1 MSRAESKPEPSKNFA
16 QFMTQSPIHSN
27 PTNILGQLTA
37 NFSQIFTL
45 IDSLVPLQDCLSHKI
60 LPLKLTD
67 NCLTLGMVN
76 LENQDG
82 LERVCSLCASKDY
95 NIQPQA
101 IELKTY
107 QSTLLAYSQHNL
119 RRKSIAANSSPIV
132 QELPTLIIDSPL
144 ELDLDRSQ
152 HPQPV
157 SKQKTAPELNAKKPS
172 KIIPELSVRAY
183 YPSASAGFLAT
194 LPAKVL
200 WQELLARLLQSGI
213 GRLYLKSL
221 PTCSCILC
229 LQNGYPMLSI
239 DSLAPK
245 NFQEVLTQL
254 KNLVSLPLVPVKQT
268 RQGQIECSYQNER
281 LLLRWRISPGEQGEE
296 ATLQVLRGKALE
308 LYQQRQMDELGEQAL
323 TLAKQL
329 KLKLDQI
336 LDSRTI
342 NPSCVS
348 HLSALRQT
356 QELINQQLNLLE

>member
-27 PTNILGQLTA
+27 PTNIFGQLTA
-37 NFSQIFTL
+37 NFGQIFTL

-76 LENQDG
+76 PENQDG
-82 LERVCSLCASKDY
+82 LERVRSLCASKDY

-107 QSTLLAYSQHNL
+107 QSTLLAYFQHNL
-119 RRKSIAANSSPIV
+119 RRKSIAANSSAIV

-144 ELDLDRSQ
+144 DIDKSQ

-157 SKQKTAPELNAKKPS
+157 SKQKTAAELDAKKPT
-172 KIIPELSVRAY
+172 KILPELSVLAC
-183 YPSASAGFLAT
+183 YPSASAEFLAT
-194 LPAKVL
+194 LPPGVL
-200 WQELLARLLQSGI
+200 WQELLARLLETGI

-221 PTCSCILC
+221 PTCGCILWF
-229 LQNGYPMLSI
+229 QNGHPMLSI

-245 NFQEVLTQL
+245 NFQEVLTKL
-254 KNLVSLPLVPVKQT
+254 KNLVNLPLVSVKQT
-268 RQGQIECSYQNER
+268 RKGQIECSYQNER
-281 LLLRWRISPGEQGEE
+281 LLLRWRISPVQQGEE

-308 LYQQRQMDELGEQAL
+308 LYQQRQMDELGEQAWA
-323 TLAKQL
+323 LAKQL

-336 LDSRTI
+336 LDYRKI
-342 NPSCVS
+342 NPSPVS

-356 QELINQQLNLLE
+356 QELINRQLGLLE

>member
-76 LENQDG
+76 PENQDG
-82 LERVCSLCASKDY
+82 LERVRSLPTLKDY

-119 RRKSIAANSSPIV
+119 RRKSIAANLSSIV

-144 ELDLDRSQ
+144 ELDKSQ
-152 HPQPV
+152 PAQRV
-157 SKQKTAPELNAKKPS
+157 SQQKTAPKLNTKKPS

-200 WQELLARLLQSGI
+200 WQELLARLLQTGI
-213 GRLYLKSL
+213 GRLYLKNLS
-221 PTCSCILC
+221 TCGCILW
-229 LQNGYPMLSI
+229 LQNGHPMLSI

-245 NFQEVLTQL
+245 NFQEVLRQL
-254 KNLVSLPLVPVKQT
+254 KNLVNLPLVPVKQT
-268 RQGQIECSYQNER
+268 RQGQMECSYQNER
-281 LLLRWRISPGEQGEE
+281 LLLRWRISPIPQGEE

-308 LYQQRQMDELGEQAL
+308 LYQQRQMDDLGEQAL
-323 TLAKQL
+323 ALAKQL
-329 KLKLDQI
+329 KFKLDQI
-336 LDSRTI
+336 LDYRKI

>member
-1 MSRAESKPEPSKNFA
+1 MSRAESKLEPSKNFA
-16 QFMTQSPIHSN
+16 QFMTQSPTNSH
-27 PTNILGQLTA
+27 PTNTFAQLIA
-37 NFSQIFTL
+37 NFGQIFTL

-76 LENQDG
+76 PENQDG
-82 LERVCSLCASKDY
+82 LERVRSLPTLKDY
-95 NIQPQA
+95 TIQPQA

-144 ELDLDRSQ
+144 DLDKSQ
-152 HPQPV
+152 PAQRV
-157 SKQKTAPELNAKKPS
+157 SQQKTAPKLNAKKPS

-200 WQELLARLLQSGI
+200 WQELLARLLQTGI
-213 GRLYLKSL
+213 GRLYLKNLS
-221 PTCSCILC
+221 TCGCILW
-229 LQNGYPMLSI
+229 LQNGHPMLSI

-245 NFQEVLTQL
+245 NFQEVLRQL
-254 KNLVSLPLVPVKQT
+254 KNLVNLPLVPVKQT
-268 RQGQIECSYQNER
+268 RQGQMECSYQNER
-281 LLLRWRISPGEQGEE
+281 LLLRWRISPIPQGEE

-308 LYQQRQMDELGEQAL
+308 LYQQRQMDDLGEQAL
-323 TLAKQL
+323 ALAKQL
-329 KLKLDQI
+329 KFKLDQI
-336 LDSRTI
+336 LDYRKI